1 MLQIFLSVLIF
12 IEWVIVCF
20 AECWQLYVT
29 WDQTLAW
36 EFCEDCEYIHYN
48 SVVKIFLLKFPHR
61 ITACYSINII
71 PSSLDPCPSNELCN
85 MCFYHA
91 VLQQCILYCTVLYHI
106 HLVQWFLLYRTNI
119 PLCWIPWQEAL
130 WRLDSGVYEG
140 MYKLL
145 CVPRHNIPPSLFHIS
160 VW

>member
-1 MLQIFLSVLIF
+1 MYVLLSVDNYVSPETRPWRENF
-12 IEWVIVCF
+12 VRIVNTHIITPRWKYS
-20 AECWQLYVT
+20 CW
-29 WDQTLAW
+29 
-36 EFCEDCEYIHYN
+36 
-48 SVVKIFLLKFPHR
+48 KFPHR

-106 HLVQWFLLYRTNI
+106 HLVQWFVLYCTNI

-145 CVPRHNIPPSLFHIS
+145 CVTRHNNPSSLFRIS